1 MRRRGGTGLMELE
14 LGTWF
19 GLLQDAALGG
29 RLAYCA
35 GGWGG
40 ERIGDTGLQQDVV
53 VQPQKEQLMKV

>member
-1 MRRRGGTGLMELE
+1 MELE